1 MNISKINKEDIMTIQ
16 AVAEFA
22 REIEKLKTVKRR
34 SDTLDGR
41 FENSAEHSWQ
51 AALIANEFAP
61 YYPESIDISMVTR
74 MLLVHDLGEIYAGDT
89 WVFDDEG
96 KADAFERERDSLSR
110 VIARLPHASQASIL
124 SLWETFERGESHEA
138 KYARIIDA
146 LIALINLHEV
156 SEVNYNPYNLTKS
169 QVMRKKQFIGEDAPE
184 IWAYAQ
190 DLIHQ
195 CVQKGLLID
204 E

>member
-1 MNISKINKEDIMTIQ
+1 M
-16 AVAEFA
+16 
-22 REIEKLKTVKRR
+22 
-34 SDTLDGR
+34 G
-41 FENSAEHSWQ
+41 
-51 AALIANEFAP
+51 
-61 YYPESIDISMVTR
+61 
-74 MLLVHDLGEIYAGDT
+74 
-89 WVFDDEG
+89 
-96 KADAFERERDSLSR
+96 
-110 VIARLPHASQASIL
+110 
-124 SLWETFERGESHEA
+124 TFERGESHEA

-169 QVMRKKQFIGEDAPE
+169 QVVRKKQFIGEDAPE

-190 DLIHQ
+190 GLIHQ

>member
-1 MNISKINKEDIMTIQ
+1 MNISKINKEEMMTIQ

-61 YYPESIDISMVTR
+61 YYPESIDISIVTR

-89 WVFDDEG
+89 WVFDDAG
-96 KADAFERERDSLSR
+96 KSDAFERELASLKK
-110 VIARLPHASQASIL
+110 VIASLPEASQASTL
-124 SLWETFERGESHEA
+124 SLWEAFERGESHEA

-156 SEVNYNPYNLTKS
+156 SEVNYNPYNLTRS

-184 IWAYAQ
+184 IWKYAH

-195 CVQKGLLID
+195 CVHKGLLID